1 MMQNAPIVAME
12 KDGFAVLDALVPAGL
27 LHDLEQ
33 EIARLSQSCGQRIGI
48 TGSGDDGL
56 LGAFRRGG
64 AYRGILYQM
73 IQGLPALQRIGEHL
87 AKTEAIDALLRHYRF
102 ELPAFSQSMRV
113 DIPDEPDF
121 LLPPHQDYA
130 SMRSHKAFRI
140 WMPLRD
146 ANTHNGTMSVYPG
159 THRQGVLDH
168 SSGDPKYP
176 AVPESM
182 LPETQIVIEA
192 AAGTGILFDML
203 LVHRSIANR
212 SDRIKFTLTFTVQDL
227 VAIADPDDRQDPV
240 GQYFHL
246 HRARTDARK
255 TRP

>member
-1 MMQNAPIVAME
+1 MTQNASIAALE
-12 KDGFAVLDALVPAGL
+12 KNGFAVLDELVPANL
-27 LHDLEQ
+27 LQDFEL

-48 TGSGDDGL
+48 AGTGDDGL

-64 AYRGILYQM
+64 AYRGILYQL
-73 IQGLPALQRIGEHL
+73 IQGLPALQRIGNHL
-87 AKTEAIDALLRHYRF
+87 AKADAIGAVLQHYRY

-113 DIPDEPDF
+113 DIPNEPDF

-140 WMPLRD
+140 WLPLRD
-146 ANTHNGTMSVYPG
+146 ANTRNGTMAVYPA
-159 THRQGVLDH
+159 THRQGVFDH
-168 SSGDPKYP
+168 SSGDPRYP
-176 AVPESM
+176 AVPDSA
-182 LPETQIVIEA
+182 LPEHQVEIEA

-212 SDRIKFTLTFTVQDL
+212 SNRIKFTLTFTVQDL
-227 VAIADPDDRQDPV
+227 AEIADPDDRDDPV

-246 HRARTDARK
+246 HRARSNARK
-255 TRP
+255 AAS